1 MIAAG
6 STAVDSSVGGGTW
19 HTVSALP
26 GVSSPMTS
34 RHTTHSAAT
43 SWLSMDGAPTVSAA
57 ELCGLSLKQ

>member
-26 GVSSPMTS
+26 GVSNQMTS
-34 RHTTHSAAT
+34 RHTIHSAAT
-43 SWLSMDGAPTVSAA
+43 SWHSMDGAPIASAA
-57 ELCGLSLKQ
+57 ELCGLSHKQ